1 MFSVRNN
8 IVFSKNVIYNDFTEK
23 EFPAEGKKIISRKY
37 RYISADLSLLV
48 LIYNLFYIEYNGCI
62 KLLL

>member
-8 IVFSKNVIYNDFTEK
+8 IVFSKNVIYNDFTGK
-23 EFPAEGKKIISRKY
+23 EFPAESKIVIFR
-37 RYISADLSLLV
+37 RYISPDLSLLV